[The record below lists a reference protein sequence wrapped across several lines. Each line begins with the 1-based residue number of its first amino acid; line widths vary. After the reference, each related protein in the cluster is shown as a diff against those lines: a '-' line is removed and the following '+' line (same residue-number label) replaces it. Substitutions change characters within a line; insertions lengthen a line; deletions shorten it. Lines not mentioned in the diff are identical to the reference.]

1 MHKFFPFSIGPRQ
14 RKMIW
19 QEWLVWC
26 TYREKFEL
34 NKNWSECSKITPII
48 EVFTSF
54 HEKSKLNPSKGLCL
68 SQGQGLQNTL

>member
-1 MHKFFPFSIGPRQ
+1 MHKFFSLLYWSKTEKDDPARVVG
-14 RKMIW
+14 
-19 QEWLVWC
+19 VVY

-68 SQGQGLQNTL
+68 SQGQGL